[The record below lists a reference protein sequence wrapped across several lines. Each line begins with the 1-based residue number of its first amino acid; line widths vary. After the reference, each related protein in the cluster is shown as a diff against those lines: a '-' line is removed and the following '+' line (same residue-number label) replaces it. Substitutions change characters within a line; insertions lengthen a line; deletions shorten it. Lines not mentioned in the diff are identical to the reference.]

1 MLLTS
6 IVDLMSHPESVA
18 FEMNHA
24 RKVIWFVDQNQRMFS
39 ISYYR
44 KRNMGWIKT
53 LYGRNSGKKMKR
65 GGVQLMSVANSDL
78 RQDSAVSGANPTLL
92 ETKTSPLYNKIS
104 SQEDIVKRE
113 KKESDQIPLSI
124 HREDSGIY
132 GKVYV

>member
-1 MLLTS
+1 
-6 IVDLMSHPESVA
+6 
-18 FEMNHA
+18 MN
-24 RKVIWFVDQNQRMFS
+24 RFF
-39 ISYYR
+39 
-44 KRNMGWIKT
+44 
-53 LYGRNSGKKMKR
+53 GKNRIKR
-65 GGVQLMSVANSDL
+65 GVRLVSVANSDF
-78 RQDSAVSGANPTLL
+78 RQGSAVSGANPTLL